1 MSNSKP
7 SIAEVLYSNRKM
19 VMALLGIPVLGMLIA
34 VVLLIYKSPD
44 NLIVILGV
52 ILFVGV
58 QYILMMFFF
67 MKKIENLAKKEKEE
81 QTERKAV
88 PPEIMND
95 ESPLL
100 APEEKRI
107 FPLDDEEANP

>member
-81 QTERKAV
+81 QTERKV
-88 PPEIMND
+88 FEPEIMND
-95 ESPLL
+95 VSPLL

>member
-88 PPEIMND
+88 EPEIMND

-107 FPLDDEEANP
+107 FALDDEEANP

>member
-1 MSNSKP
+1 MSDSKP
-7 SIAEVLYSNRKM
+7 TIAEVLYSNRKM

-52 ILFVGV
+52 ILFVGI
-58 QYILMMFFF
+58 QYVLMMFFF

-81 QTERKAV
+81 RTEQEPV
-88 PPEIMND
+88 EPDTVND
-95 ESPLL
+95 ESPQL